1 MSENVSKIQTRI
13 TTHDGPADPSDH
25 EISLVDTTDP
35 GSEVRTQD
43 EPRSSSPSASSKKL
57 ARKGTRDSV
66 KGQITRRKYA
76 KYQQQ
81 RYHSKTDSVTTA
93 EGPSSKPA
101 SIQQAQDV
109 EAEPGTQTVDFAP
122 AKPIAVPIERGR
134 ENVDKRRRESR
145 RLKEEVSEIDI
156 LYENQRG
163 SFFCGIPLY
172 SHSSLL
178 PIDPSPWTNKDF
190 KDSPVD
196 ITNAQVPD
204 PSWGWA
210 WKTWYVDMSHDVDEE
225 GWQYSFA
232 FGRNWV
238 WHGTHPWFHSFVRR
252 RRWLRK
258 RVKLD
263 LESRRG
269 RPGSMGEAHNLTGD
283 YFTIHSKRDRS
294 PVDAVDGTAKT
305 ARPSSFISFPSTIDI
320 NEPPE
325 DLKDIASLITSLKL
339 AKIDREKIE
348 MVKKFVKQGGEELA
362 YLKDHIPD
370 IMSFLVFQNSR
381 TQLLSYLKKTAN
393 EARQHRQV
401 HEDEEKP
408 ETDAESRRIDN
419 LLAAVEAANA
429 EIGGL
434 EYWSDRKHV
443 LKTNDS
449 EGPTMQTIATIFD
462 QPASKPKIENDP
474 VEMIKGISEKAD
486 IPDESTE
493 SMFKSPQCPSAS
505 HGQDET
511 NEKVDETP
519 TREDK
524 GKGRAYESEDDQIEQ
539 DSNPRLGSD
548 EVYVPDAVD

>member
-1 MSENVSKIQTRI
+1 MSDNVSKILTRI
-13 TTHDGPADPSDH
+13 ATHDGPADSSDH
-25 EISLVDTTDP
+25 EISLLDTTDQGDEP
-35 GSEVRTQD
+35 GSGD
-43 EPRSSSPSASSKKL
+43 EPRSGSPSAGTKEL
-57 ARKGTRDSV
+57 ARNGTRDSL
-66 KGQITRRKYA
+66 KGQFTRGRFA
-76 KYQQQ
+76 KYQQG
-81 RYHSKTDSVTTA
+81 RYHSKKDSVTTA
-93 EGPSSKPA
+93 DEPSSK
-101 SIQQAQDV
+101 SLSGQHAQDV
-109 EAEPGTQTVDFAP
+109 EAQPGTQTVDFASAGP
-122 AKPIAVPIERGR
+122 VAVPVERGR
-134 ENVDKRRRESR
+134 QSADKRRRESR

-178 PIDPSPWTNKDF
+178 PIDPGPWTNKDF

-258 RVKLD
+258 RVKRD
-263 LESRRG
+263 PERRRG
-269 RPGSMGEAHNLTGD
+269 RPGTMGEAHNLTGD
-283 YFTIHSKRDRS
+283 YFTIHSRRDRS
-294 PVDAVDGTAKT
+294 PIDAVDGTAKT
-305 ARPSSFISFPSTIDI
+305 ARPSSFISFASTIDI

-325 DLKDIASLITSLKL
+325 DIKDIASLLTALKL

-348 MVKKFVKQGGEELA
+348 VVKKFVKQGGEELA
-362 YLKDHIPD
+362 YLKDHIPQ
-370 IMSFLVFQNSR
+370 IMSFLVFQTSR

-393 EARQHRQV
+393 EARQHRQD
-401 HEDEEKP
+401 HEDEETP
-408 ETDAESRRIDN
+408 EGDAESRRIDN
-419 LLAAVEAANA
+419 LLAAVDAANA

-443 LKTNDS
+443 LKTHDS
-449 EGPTMQTIATIFD
+449 DCLTMQTIATIFD
-462 QPASKPKIENDP
+462 QPAPKPKFENDP
-474 VEMIKGISEKAD
+474 VHEIKGISEKAD

-493 SMFKSPQCPSAS
+493 SIFNATRTSGSQPP
-505 HGQDET
+505 DET
-511 NEKVDETP
+511 DEKLDEAAK
-519 TREDK
+519 REDK
-524 GKGRAYESEDDQIEQ
+524 GKGRAYDSEDDQIEQ
-539 DSNPRLGSD
+539 DSIPRLGSD
-548 EVYVPDAVD
+548 EVYVPDAED

>member
-1 MSENVSKIQTRI
+1 MSENVSKILTRI
-13 TTHDGPADPSDH
+13 THDGPADPSDH
-25 EISLVDTTDP
+25 EISLVDTTDH
-35 GSEVRTQD
+35 GNEARSRD
-43 EPRSSSPSASSKKL
+43 EPRSSSPSASAKEL
-57 ARKGTRDSV
+57 ARKGTRDSL
-66 KGQITRRKYA
+66 KGQFTRRKYA
-76 KYQQQ
+76 KYQQE
-81 RYHSKTDSVTTA
+81 RYDSKTGSVTTA
-93 EGPSSKPA
+93 AESSSKPA
-101 SIQQAQDV
+101 SIQQAQEA

-122 AKPIAVPIERGR
+122 EEPITVPIERGR
-134 ENVDKRRRESR
+134 KSADNRRRESR

-210 WKTWYVDMSHDVDEE
+210 WKNWYVDMSHDVDEE

-258 RVKLD
+258 RVKQN

-294 PVDAVDGTAKT
+294 PIDAVDGTAKT

-320 NEPPE
+320 DELPE
-325 DLKDIASLITSLKL
+325 DIKDIASLLTALKFS
-339 AKIDREKIE
+339 KIDREKIE
-348 MVKKFVKQGGEELA
+348 VVKKFVKQGGEELA
-362 YLKDHIPD
+362 YLKDHIPY

-393 EARQHRQV
+393 EARRHRQG

-408 ETDAESRRIDN
+408 ESDAESRRIDN
-419 LLAAVEAANA
+419 LLAAVDAADA

-443 LKTNDS
+443 LKTNDGES
-449 EGPTMQTIATIFD
+449 VTIQTIATIFD
-462 QPASKPKIENDP
+462 QPAPKSNIEDDP
-474 VEMIKGISEKAD
+474 VAEIRGISEKAD
-486 IPDESTE
+486 IPDGTTE
-493 SMFKSPQCPSAS
+493 SAFKSPRRPSAS
-505 HGQDET
+505 HGQEET
-511 NEKVDETP
+511 NEKVDERP
-519 TREDK
+519 KREDK
-524 GKGRAYESEDDQIEQ
+524 GKGRAYDSEDDQIEQ

-548 EVYVPDAVD
+548 EVYVPDAED